1 MCLRS
6 FPMMRAE
13 ELAARAEQLGKLAD
27 KAIDLSYAKVLR
39 QRARQWRDTLRL
51 RSAFWSATPCTV
63 AYTIAPTPSRKGASA
78 LN

>member
-27 KAIDLSYAKVLR
+27 KAIDLSYAKALG
-39 QRARQWRDTLRL
+39 QRARQWRDIAAEISVLERD
-51 RSAFWSATPCTV
+51 PCTV